1 MEANELKKHLIRLEK
16 DYVEGEVYKLKESI
30 LLRGKAKAAKLFV
43 TGFGLYDVLLN
54 SRKVGE
60 QLFKPGFTDYNRRV
74 LFQECDVTSLLNEE
88 NVLEI
93 YVGQGWYCGRFFCE
107 NSTQNFGKLP
117 SLSYCLEVE
126 YEDGNKESFFSH
138 EGQMAS
144 VSEYDYAGFY
154 DGESIDFSKP
164 DLGAF
169 CGEMKRIDFPEG
181 VEIEKTLTEVKLQEE
196 MGVKSVAKLGDKT
209 IVDFGQNFA
218 GVISINSDL
227 LQKGQ
232 RIVIRHGEILN
243 KDGSLYTANLRKAKA
258 TLSYRKGEEKG
269 WYTPRFTYMGFRY
282 IELSGVEYS
291 PDLLKAHAIH
301 TEMRR
306 LGEFHCDN
314 PLVNQLY
321 SNLNW
326 SQRSNYVE
334 VPTDCPQRDERMG
347 YTGDGH
353 VYALTGSYNYDT
365 LDFWRNFFRDLALQ
379 QLDNPDGN
387 VSPYLPHPNP
397 RPIGFIAMQGWG
409 SAVSIIPEELY
420 LQYGA
425 LDFFKEQC
433 EPIKKY
439 VDLEIEKAG
448 KKRLW
453 KAVSLGDWLSP
464 RKGIAWQ
471 AMNNHAASNA
481 FFVNDLRIFV
491 ELLGLLGKKEEKERY
506 EAILEE
512 VKEAYIKAF
521 VNQRTGKVK
530 KDYQGNYVLILKHV
544 LTEDTPLRK
553 LVQRRFVENV
563 RKNGLDTGFFATEHL
578 LPMLVEAG
586 EPKLAYDVLLNESC
600 PGWMYQ
606 IKKGATSIWERW
618 DSLKED
624 GEVNE
629 SKNNGDNMVSFNHYS
644 FGAVGEFYYQYI
656 LGIKPLEP
664 GYKRIKIAPYPDA
677 RLGEV
682 RGSYLSAS
690 GPIEVS
696 YSYVGGGIRFKIK
709 TPSPALIALPNGE
722 KHEVEPGE
730 CEYSIKGEKAWENT
744 SATR

>member
-1 MEANELKKHLIRLEK
+1 MEANELKEHLISLEK

-30 LLRGKAKAAKLFV
+30 PLRGKPKSAKLYI
-43 TGFGLYDVLLN
+43 TGFGLYDAYLN
-54 SRKVGE
+54 GKKVGE
-60 QLFKPGFTDYNRRV
+60 QLFKPGFTDYKRRV
-74 LFQECDVTSLLNEE
+74 LFQEYDVASLLGEDNSFE
-88 NVLEI
+88 V

-107 NSTQNFGKLP
+107 NTVQNFGSLP
-117 SLSYCLEVE
+117 SVSYCLEVE
-126 YEDGNKESFFSH
+126 YEDGGKESFFSH

-154 DGESIDFSKP
+154 DGEAVDFSKP
-164 DLGAF
+164 NLGGF
-169 CGEMKRIDFPEG
+169 CGEMKKKAFPEG

-196 MGVKSVAKLGDKT
+196 MKIKSVTSLGGKT
-209 IVDFGQNFA
+209 IIDFGQSFA
-218 GVISINSDL
+218 GVVSINSDL
-227 LQKGQ
+227 LKPGEKL
-232 RIVIRHGEILN
+232 VIRHGEILN
-243 KDGSLYTANLRKAKA
+243 EDGSLYTANLRKAKA
-258 TLSYRKGEEKG
+258 TLSYKKGNEKG

-282 IELSGVEYS
+282 AELSGADYV
-291 PDLLKAHAIH
+291 PGLIKAHAIH
-301 TEMRR
+301 TDMKR
-306 LGEFHCDN
+306 LGDFRCGN

-353 VYALTGSYNYDT
+353 VFALTGSYNYDT
-365 LDFWRNFFRDLALQ
+365 LDFWRNFFRDLYLQ

-387 VSPYLPHPNP
+387 VSPYIPHPNP
-397 RPIGFIAMQGWG
+397 RPVGFIAMQGWG
-409 SAVSIIPEELY
+409 SAVSVIPEELY

-425 LDFFKEQC
+425 LDFFKEQY

-448 KKRLW
+448 RKRLW

-471 AMNNHAASNA
+471 AINNHAASNA
-481 FFVNDLRIFV
+481 FFVNDLRIYV
-491 ELLGLLGKKEEKERY
+491 ELLGLLGKEEEKRHY
-506 EAILEE
+506 ETILGE

-521 VNQRTGKVK
+521 VNVKTGRVK

-553 LVQRRFVENV
+553 LVQARFVENV
-563 RKNGLDTGFFATEHL
+563 KKYGLDTGFFATEHL
-578 LPMLVEAG
+578 LPMLIEAG
-586 EPKLAYDVLLNESC
+586 ETKLAYDILLSETC

-624 GEVNE
+624 GKVNE

-664 GYKRIKIAPYPDA
+664 GYKRIKIAPYPDR
-677 RLGEV
+677 RLGDV
-682 RGSYLSAS
+682 VGSYLSSA
-690 GPIEVS
+690 GL
-696 YSYVGGGIRFKIK
+696 IK
-709 TPSPALIALPNGE
+709 VAYCYAGSKTNFRIDVPSPSLILLPNGE
-722 KHEVEPGE
+722 SHEVEAGTY
-730 CEYSIKGEKAWENT
+730 EYSI
-744 SATR
+744 

>member
-1 MEANELKKHLIRLEK
+1 MEANELKEHLICLEK

-30 LLRGKAKAAKLFV
+30 PLLGKPKSAKLYI
-43 TGFGLYDVLLN
+43 TGFGLYDAYLN
-54 SRKVGE
+54 GKKVGE

-74 LFQECDVTSLLNEE
+74 LFQEYDLTSSLKEE
-88 NVLEI
+88 NILEV

-107 NSTQNFGKLP
+107 NTTQNFGKLP
-117 SLSYCLEVE
+117 SVSYCLEII
-126 YEDGNKESFFSH
+126 YEDGKKECFYSH

-144 VSEYDYAGFY
+144 ISEYDYAGFY
-154 DGESIDFSKP
+154 DGETIDFSKSN
-164 DLGAF
+164 LGGF
-169 CGEMKRIDFPEG
+169 CGEMKGIPFPKG

-196 MGVKSVAKLGDKT
+196 MEVKSVASLGDKT
-209 IVDFGQNFA
+209 IIDFGQNFA
-218 GVISINSDL
+218 GVISINADL
-227 LQKGQ
+227 LKPGQK
-232 RIVIRHGEILN
+232 IVIRHGEILN

-258 TLSYRKGEEKG
+258 TLSYKKGNEKG
-269 WYTPRFTYMGFRY
+269 SYTPRFTYMGFRY
-282 IELSGVEYS
+282 VELAGADYV
-291 PDLLKAHAIH
+291 PGLIKAHAIH
-301 TEMRR
+301 TDMKR
-306 LGEFHCDN
+306 LGDFHCGN
-314 PLVNQLY
+314 ELVNQLY
-321 SNLNW
+321 SNLSW

-353 VYALTGSYNYDT
+353 VFALTGSYNYDT
-365 LDFWRNFFRDLALQ
+365 LDFWRNFFRDLYLQ

-387 VSPYLPHPNP
+387 VSPYIPHPNP
-397 RPIGFIAMQGWG
+397 RPVGFIAMQGWG

-420 LQYGA
+420 FQYGA
-425 LDFFKEQC
+425 LDFFKEQY

-471 AMNNHAASNA
+471 AINNHAASNA
-481 FFVNDLRIFV
+481 FFVNDLRIYV
-491 ELLGLLGKKEEKERY
+491 ELLGLLGKKEEQARY
-506 EAILEE
+506 EKILEE

-521 VNQRTGKVK
+521 VNVRTGKVK

-553 LVQRRFVENV
+553 LVQARFVENV
-563 RKNGLDTGFFATEHL
+563 RKYGLDTGFFATEHL

-586 EPKLAYDVLLNESC
+586 ETKLAYDILLSETC

-618 DSLKED
+618 DSLQED
-624 GEVNE
+624 GKVNE

-664 GYKRIKIAPYPDA
+664 GYKRIKIAPYPDK
-677 RLGEV
+677 RLGDVE
-682 RGSYLSAS
+682 GSYLSSAGLIKVAYCYVGS
-690 GPIEVS
+690 KTNFRIEV
-696 YSYVGGGIRFKIK
+696 
-709 TPSPALIALPNGE
+709 PSPSLILLPNGE
-722 KHEVEPGE
+722 SHEVEAGTY
-730 CEYSIKGEKAWENT
+730 EYSI
-744 SATR
+744 